1 MVNAFEIPSKEI
13 KVVEIQTWIKSM
25 EKLSR
30 FLLKCSSMSNTLKI
44 EKKKEN
50 NR

>member
-13 KVVEIQTWIKSM
+13 EVVEIQTWVKSM
-25 EKLSR
+25 EKLPH
-30 FLLKCSSMSNTLKI
+30 FLLKCSSMSNNLKI